1 MSRVVIR
8 RLLLTP
14 VLLLVIASGVFFL
27 LRLGPFSPD
36 ALLEAVA
43 NNPDRVAEMRD
54 FWGVDDPLL
63 SQYTSYLGNLS
74 QGDFGRS
81 FQDNQEISEII
92 WERLPAT
99 IELAVVSLVFG
110 GLLGISLGTLAALR
124 ANTWM
129 DTTARSLALAGV
141 SLPAFLVGLA
151 LIYLFAVKLQ
161 WLPAGGRDDSR
172 IESESITGFNFIDGL
187 LTGRFDVYWDAVKH
201 ILMPA
206 FVLGLFIAGFI
217 ARVTRTTM
225 IDVLSQEYIRAAVA
239 RGNGSVRVVLRHAL
253 PNTLLPIVTLLGLL
267 FGLLLGGAAIVET
280 VFSYPGMGKLLVD
293 AIRVR
298 DYPQI
303 QASIVILAGIYIFVN
318 LTVDILYGYIDPR
331 VRAGDVG
338 LG

>member
-1 MSRVVIR
+1 M
-8 RLLLTP
+8 
-14 VLLLVIASGVFFL
+14 
-27 LRLGPFSPD
+27 
-36 ALLEAVA
+36 
-43 NNPDRVAEMRD
+43 
-54 FWGVDDPLL
+54 
-63 SQYTSYLGNLS
+63 
-74 QGDFGRS
+74 
-81 FQDNQEISEII
+81 
-92 WERLPAT
+92 
-99 IELAVVSLVFG
+99 
-110 GLLGISLGTLAALR
+110 
-124 ANTWM
+124 
-129 DTTARSLALAGV
+129 
-141 SLPAFLVGLA
+141 
-151 LIYLFAVKLQ
+151 
-161 WLPAGGRDDSR
+161 
-172 IESESITGFNFIDGL
+172 
-187 LTGRFDVYWDAVKH
+187 
-201 ILMPA
+201 MPA